1 MCLITRDKM
10 DSPFTFDK
18 PVTGRNFIGRR
29 PDCNALS
36 NIITHGQ
43 NAAIW
48 APPKSGKSSLI
59 CQTLFNLRSAGKSF
73 MLCSLPLGNIRTPGA
88 FARKF
93 AGEVLKASAATSDEM
108 SALAGKYLDG
118 TSLVFDPSYYA
129 ETGDVFRG
137 TFPLSDDEC
146 MSILEMPYLIS
157 REKGTGIVIVIEEFQ
172 NLDSEE
178 GEKLFK
184 CMETVMSA
192 HRDTCDPFCSW
203 IFEGS
208 GVNAMNG
215 IFRKRHFFWN
225 IVERVE
231 MSQLAVSE
239 ISESVLKG
247 FSAGGKVVERELLQG
262 VCRLFRNN
270 IWYINQFF
278 FICDSLT
285 RGYISE
291 LTLTDALSCVTSIH
305 EPGFR
310 HIMDDLTAFQER
322 LLRAVLDGV
331 VKFSTT
337 EVIEK
342 YALNS
347 SANVKRL
354 KDALMKKEVITFND
368 KDEPEVMDP
377 LFEYWLRRNYFK
389 MEK

>member
-1 MCLITRDKM
+1 
-10 DSPFTFDK
+10 
-18 PVTGRNFIGRR
+18 
-29 PDCNALS
+29 
-36 NIITHGQ
+36 
-43 NAAIW
+43 
-48 APPKSGKSSLI
+48 
-59 CQTLFNLRSAGKSF
+59 
-73 MLCSLPLGNIRTPGA
+73 
-88 FARKF
+88 
-93 AGEVLKASAATSDEM
+93 
-108 SALAGKYLDG
+108 
-118 TSLVFDPSYYA
+118 
-129 ETGDVFRG
+129 
-137 TFPLSDDEC
+137 
-146 MSILEMPYLIS
+146 
-157 REKGTGIVIVIEEFQ
+157 
-172 NLDSEE
+172 
-178 GEKLFK
+178 
-184 CMETVMSA
+184 
-192 HRDTCDPFCSW
+192 
-203 IFEGS
+203 
-208 GVNAMNG
+208 
-215 IFRKRHFFWN
+215 
-225 IVERVE
+225 

-310 HIMDDLTAFQER
+310 RIMDDLTAFQER